1 MSLDASEM
9 EWAVRLSA
17 QLKSLSEVTESLTYR
32 MLELE
37 ERFAGQDQ
45 QWRSRRRAR
54 EERQSDLLETMQG
67 RLRETEARL
76 GRLEALLRMEEPPPA
91 APHRLGNPPLRALA
105 TALALDQ
112 PDSLRVCQPST
123 DVRSSSSAE
132 LARSDDDPEDHAVVV
147 EDGGEPSWASCT
159 LPCDGDFARW

>member
-37 ERFAGQDQ
+37 ERFAGQDY

-54 EERQSDLLETMQG
+54 DERQLDLLETMQG
-67 RLRETEARL
+67 RLRETEERL
-76 GRLEALLRMEEPPPA
+76 GRLEALLRMDEPPSA
-91 APHRLGNPPLRALA
+91 APHRLDNPPLRAL
-105 TALALDQ
+105 TIPSALDQ
-112 PDSLRVCQPST
+112 PDSLRVCEPSK
-123 DVRSSSSAE
+123 DIRSSSSGEIAW
-132 LARSDDDPEDHAVVV
+132 SDEDPVDPDGVF
-147 EDGGEPSWASCT
+147 EDGGEPSWAS
-159 LPCDGDFARW
+159 